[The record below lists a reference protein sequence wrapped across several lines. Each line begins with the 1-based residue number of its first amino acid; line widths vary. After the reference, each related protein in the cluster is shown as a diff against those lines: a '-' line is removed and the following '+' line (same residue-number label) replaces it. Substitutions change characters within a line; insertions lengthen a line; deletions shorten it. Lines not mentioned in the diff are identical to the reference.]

1 MAFASGDMNFTIA
14 ANSGDLTRQADGS
27 YLAVWASGAQIWGQA
42 FNADGSHR
50 NAQFE
55 VRTLPNAIDPFADI
69 STTLLANGDII
80 VTWIEA
86 GSVKAQRLGS
96 DRQPIGTV
104 KDIGS
109 IDVVNQHAPEVYALA
124 NGGYTVLY
132 KGNRAHDGVVT
143 CTMTTVVGET
153 ITREPDSAG
162 DDEHHA
168 FAILTDG
175 TFLIFYN
182 NGAAIQL
189 EDWTHFSDIKYL
201 NRIDPDAPFG
211 QAASALAGG
220 KFVLAWQDRV
230 TVGGAAVIKAQVFD
244 ANCDPVGTAVSFT
257 PPSGT
262 VDAMNIKQLSNG
274 GFALLL
280 TMNNGTDK
288 DVYVATC
295 SATGTVLM
303 PPSLVGS
310 SAAGDQTDPEIVAL
324 ANGSFVV
331 SWMNGANGTLMTEVF
346 GASPVANTPPS
357 NIHLTTGGMLASV
370 EENKAAGSVVATVT
384 ADDNGGAA
392 GLRYAL
398 ADSTFEIDAV
408 TGQIKVKAGAVLD
421 YERASSHTLSVTV
434 TDKNGTGLS
443 ASQEVSI
450 KVSDV
455 LESQQGTS
463 GKNVLKGG
471 IGADKLNGKSGN
483 DTLTGSDGADIFVF
497 DTALGKGT
505 TSKNQ
510 NKKVNFDT
518 ITDFKP
524 GQDKIWLDNKI
535 FTKLGKSGSE
545 AAPAGLNKKFFKM
558 TKAKDSN
565 DYIVYKN
572 GIVSYDADG
581 SGTRYK
587 PVEIIKIVNKVTLTA
602 GDFLVI

>member
-1 MAFASGDMNFTIA
+1 MNFTIA

-27 YLAVWASGAQIWGQA
+27 YLAVWASGAKIWGQA

-55 VRTLPNAIDPFADI
+55 VRSLPNAVNPFADI
-69 STTLLANGDII
+69 STTLLANGDTI

-86 GSVKAQRLGS
+86 GSVKAQRLGGNL
-96 DRQPIGTV
+96 QPIGTV
-104 KDIGS
+104 KDLGSVDVLSQREPQVYDIGGGDYKVLYHGLRRGADPNDHPEIVAIATVTGENVS
-109 IDVVNQHAPEVYALA
+109 IDPLA
-124 NGGYTVLY
+124 G
-132 KGNRAHDGVVT
+132 
-143 CTMTTVVGET
+143 
-153 ITREPDSAG
+153 G
-162 DDEHHA
+162 DDIHHA
-168 FAILTDG
+168 FALLTDG

-230 TVGGAAVIKAQVFD
+230 KVGGAAVIKARVLD
-244 ANCDPVGTAVSFT
+244 ANCDPVGMAVSFT

-262 VDAMNIKQLSNG
+262 VDAMNITRLSDG

-288 DVYVATC
+288 DVYVATY

-331 SWMNGANGTLMTEVF
+331 SWLDSAANGLLRTEVF
-346 GASPVANTPPS
+346 GASPVTNTPPS
-357 NIHLTTGGMLASV
+357 NIHLTTGGTLASV
-370 EENKAAGSVVATVT
+370 EENTAAGSVVAAVT

-408 TGQIKVKAGAVLD
+408 TGQIKVRAGAVLD

-434 TDKNGTGLS
+434 TDKNGMGLS
-443 ASQEVSI
+443 ASQQITI

-455 LESQQGTS
+455 LES
-463 GKNVLKGG
+463 
-471 IGADKLNGKSGN
+471 
-483 DTLTGSDGADIFVF
+483 
-497 DTALGKGT
+497 
-505 TSKNQ
+505 
-510 NKKVNFDT
+510 
-518 ITDFKP
+518 
-524 GQDKIWLDNKI
+524 
-535 FTKLGKSGSE
+535 E
-545 AAPAGLNKKFFKM
+545 
-558 TKAKDSN
+558 
-565 DYIVYKN
+565 
-572 GIVSYDADG
+572 
-581 SGTRYK
+581 
-587 PVEIIKIVNKVTLTA
+587 
-602 GDFLVI
+602 